1 MRTKYLNL
9 ILLILAG
16 ELIFALPFH
25 ITRFFKPTVLE
36 VFQIT
41 NTDLG
46 DAFALYGILA
56 LLCYFPGGYLADKY
70 PPRKLISLSLFFT
83 GIGGLYFAT
92 LPSATLLP
100 FVYAYWGITTI
111 LLFWGALIK
120 YTNDWGGLTQQG
132 KAFGYLE
139 AGRGLVASIFSSIA
153 FLLLYFISKDMETAS
168 RSAVQIIIMFYSI
181 SIIILSCLIYR
192 FLKDYKINKNIKN
205 KSNTNLRL
213 RLYPVFLISVIV
225 ICAYCGF
232 RSVDNMA
239 LYLVEIGKF
248 TTIEAAGFVTTTSYL
263 RIIFALLA
271 GIIADR
277 ITSIKLVI
285 VLFTIVIIGQGVLV
299 GFNPQNV
306 YQLVLISA
314 NLILVFISIIS
325 LRAVYF
331 SLVKHSHISFN
342 RTGFSVGIISLVGF
356 TPDIF
361 FHSLTGRILDAEP
374 GIIGFQNYH
383 FVVMVISIL
392 GLLASLKLSKWIA
405 RETRLECAGKNAI

>member
-1 MRTKYLNL
+1 MQTKYSNL

-25 ITRFFKPTVLE
+25 IIRFFKPTVLE

-41 NTDLG
+41 NTELG

-83 GIGGLYFAT
+83 GIGGLYLAT

-139 AGRGLVASIFSSIA
+139 AGRGLVASIFPSIA
-153 FLLLYFISKDMETAS
+153 FLLFYFLSKDLETAS
-168 RSAVQIIIMFYSI
+168 RSAMQTIIMFYSI
-181 SIIILSCLIYR
+181 SIIILSYLVYR
-192 FLKDYKINKNIKN
+192 FLKDYKINKNVKN
-205 KSNTNLRL
+205 KSSTNAKL
-213 RLYPVFLISVIV
+213 RLYPVFLISVII

-232 RSVDNMA
+232 RSMDNMA
-239 LYLVEIGKF
+239 LYLVEVGRF

-263 RIIFALLA
+263 RIIFA
-271 GIIADR
+271 
-277 ITSIKLVI
+277 
-285 VLFTIVIIGQGVLV
+285 
-299 GFNPQNV
+299 
-306 YQLVLISA
+306 
-314 NLILVFISIIS
+314 
-325 LRAVYF
+325 
-331 SLVKHSHISFN
+331 
-342 RTGFSVGIISLVGF
+342 
-356 TPDIF
+356 
-361 FHSLTGRILDAEP
+361 
-374 GIIGFQNYH
+374 
-383 FVVMVISIL
+383 
-392 GLLASLKLSKWIA
+392 
-405 RETRLECAGKNAI
+405 